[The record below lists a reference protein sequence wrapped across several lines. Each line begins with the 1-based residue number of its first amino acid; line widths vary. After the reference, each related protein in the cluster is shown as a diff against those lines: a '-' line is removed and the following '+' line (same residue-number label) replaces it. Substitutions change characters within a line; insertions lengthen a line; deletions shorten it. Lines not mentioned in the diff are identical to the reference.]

1 MPLLKVNC
9 CAAVAGLAAVVVL
22 AAWDAGM
29 DDAPTGC
36 EFSAIAL
43 RLATSARRDKVRF
56 IE

>member
-9 CAAVAGLAAVVVL
+9 CAAVAGLAAVVL